1 MKRALFGTIVNLLAV
16 VAAIYGLVK
25 YFTNAGTNYFKNLGT
40 NPLVIGAV
48 VLAIAAILIWCFLG
62 EEKTTWKDIL
72 PIAAPALL
80 MFALLTLAN
89 SRINGIAAI
98 MTFENNAA
106 NMADLQSAL
115 EALASFAVAAVF
127 ACLASFFSVKKKA

>member
-48 VLAIAAILIWCFLG
+48 VLAVAAILIWCFLG

-98 MTFENNAA
+98 MTFENNAQ
-106 NMADLQSAL
+106 NMADMQSAISGMM
-115 EALASFAVAAVF
+115 AMAAAVGVSW
-127 ACLASFFSVKKKA
+127 LAAFFDITSER

>member
-1 MKRALFGTIVNLLAV
+1 MKRALFGTILNILAV
-16 VAAIYGLVK
+16 VAACFGLVQ
-25 YFTNAGTNYFKNLGT
+25 YFTNAGTNYFKNIGT
-40 NPLVIGAV
+40 NPAIIATAA
-48 VLAIAAILIWCFLG
+48 LAIAALLVWCFLG

-80 MFALLTLAN
+80 MFALLTLVN
-89 SRINGIAAI
+89 SRINGVAAI

-115 EALASFAVAAVF
+115 YAIGGLAAAAVL

>member
-48 VLAIAAILIWCFLG
+48 VLAVAAILIWCFLG

-72 PIAAPALL
+72 PIAAPACLIV
-80 MFALLTLAN
+80 AALTLVN
-89 SRINGIAAI
+89 SRINGVAAI
-98 MTFENNAA
+98 MTFENNAQ
-106 NMADLQSAL
+106 NMADLQSAIIAIA
-115 EALASFAVAAVF
+115 ALVIAA
-127 ACLASFFSVKKKA
+127 ACLAAFFSVKKKA

>member
-1 MKRALFGTIVNLLAV
+1 MKRALFGTILNILAV
-16 VAAIYGLVK
+16 VAACFGLVQ
-25 YFTNAGTNYFKNLGT
+25 YFTNAGTNYFKNIGT
-40 NPLVIGAV
+40 NPAIIAATVI
-48 VLAIAAILIWCFLG
+48 AIAALLVWCFLG

-115 EALASFAVAAVF
+115 DALASLAFAAVF
-127 ACLASFFSVKKKA
+127 ACLAAFFSVKKKA

>member
-1 MKRALFGTIVNLLAV
+1 MKRALFGTIVNALAV
-16 VAAIYGLVK
+16 IAACFGLVQ
-25 YFTNAGTNYFKNLGT
+25 YFTNAGTTYFKGLGT
-40 NPLVIGAV
+40 NPAVIAATV
-48 VLAIAAILIWCFLG
+48 IAIAALVVWCLLG
-62 EEKTTWKDIL
+62 EARTTWKDIL

-80 MFALLTLAN
+80 MFALLTLLN

-115 EALASFAVAAVF
+115 YALGGLGVAAVL
-127 ACLASFFSVKKKA
+127 ACLAAFFSVKKA

>member
-16 VAAIYGLVK
+16 FAAIYGLVK
-25 YFTNAGTNYFKNLGT
+25 YFTNAGTNYFKNLGK

-48 VLAIAAILIWCFLG
+48 VLAVAAILIWCFLG

-115 EALASFAVAAVF
+115 DALASLAFAAVF
-127 ACLASFFSVKKKA
+127 ACLASFFNVKKKA